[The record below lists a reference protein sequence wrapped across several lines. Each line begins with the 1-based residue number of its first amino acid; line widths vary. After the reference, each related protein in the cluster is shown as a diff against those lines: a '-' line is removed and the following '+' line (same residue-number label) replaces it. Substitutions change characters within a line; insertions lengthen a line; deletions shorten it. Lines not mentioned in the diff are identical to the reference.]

1 MKKTIT
7 VLPDLPLLFGCGSSD
22 RQWNDGVKYAPR
34 WKKNQWQFQVS
45 KLEVSTIIFLAH
57 LIGLCKGIYYIYP
70 PIYIWLYMGQ
80 YLHFGSWNS
89 PLAWQPKFHSFLS
102 WNLGRSFEHHGN
114 SKHQLML
121 NEVLSAIP
129 FDPFIFHGE
138 FAIFV
143 PCSCHFGAKSNWSP
157 GVPAFSSTMP
167 AKPTICSQP
176 RAGTWR
182 IPVRVVVRP

>member
-1 MKKTIT
+1 MDEKTIT

-102 WNLGRSFEHHGN
+102 WNLGRSFWASWQSSGAQQA
-114 SKHQLML
+114 SIDAQWGIKYPP
-121 NEVLSAIP
+121 SAGSHYQR
-129 FDPFIFHGE
+129 FNYRKRD
-138 FAIFV
+138 
-143 PCSCHFGAKSNWSP
+143 
-157 GVPAFSSTMP
+157 
-167 AKPTICSQP
+167 
-176 RAGTWR
+176 
-182 IPVRVVVRP
+182 